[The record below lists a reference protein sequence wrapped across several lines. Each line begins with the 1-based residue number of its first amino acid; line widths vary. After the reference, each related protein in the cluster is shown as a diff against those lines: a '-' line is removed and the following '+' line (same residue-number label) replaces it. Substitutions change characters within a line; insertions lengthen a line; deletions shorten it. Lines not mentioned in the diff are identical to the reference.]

1 MVHVSKEFREFQK
14 ARMNAWDIENDK
26 RSRAIEKEAKKE
38 ADKVNPAEIRRVKG
52 RTLAQGINTD
62 KQEVYE
68 LLYNKL
74 DARVE
79 ELYNLILSD
88 LGLDKDENMDLTP
101 YNIYEIFNYYQDKGL
116 MQLEEASKG
125 ELMEFNKN
133 RIAPYSKLFKKL
145 ILKRAEFMIVA
156 PKDRLP
162 LNAPYTKIKDEA
174 TQIELLKHLEEL
186 NLLPNYEFAKK
197 YPKLND
203 LYLEI
208 KEESL
213 GV

>member
-1 MVHVSKEFREFQK
+1 MGSNSKAFLECRK
-14 ARMNAWDIENDK
+14 KRIEMSGYDDRK
-26 RSRAIEKEAKKE
+26 RQQAIQKEAKKE

-116 MQLEEASKG
+116 SQLQEASKG
-125 ELMEFNKN
+125 EVMEFNKN
-133 RIAPYSKLFKKL
+133 KIAPYSKLFKKL
-145 ILKRAEFMIVA
+145 ILKRAEFLIVA
-156 PKDRLP
+156 PKDRF
-162 LNAPYTKIKDEA
+162 NISTSYTKIKDKE
-174 TQIELLKHLEEL
+174 TQIELLKHMEEL

-203 LYLEI
+203 LYIEI
-208 KEESL
+208 KEENL